1 MPLPFA
7 LYQKGKYIIMSCKS
21 AIYVSNTSPNAVAV
35 NGTIPLGTTIRR
47 YGCNIQQAGQGVV
60 ITGTGYYDVT
70 ASITLLGT
78 AAGTAIIQL
87 YRDGVPVA
95 GSQAKTTLA
104 AGSYVNVNLT
114 AIVRE
119 QCCNSSSTLTAVLSG
134 VAATVDTFDLV
145 VKKI

>member
-1 MPLPFA
+1 
-7 LYQKGKYIIMSCKS
+7 MSCKS

-60 ITGTGYYDVT
+60 ITGTGYYDIT
-70 ASITLLGT
+70 TSITLLGT
-78 AAGTAIIQL
+78 TAGTAVVQL

-95 GSQAKTTLA
+95 GAQAKTTLA
-104 AGSYVNVNLT
+104 AGSYANVNLT
-114 AIVRE
+114 AIMRE

-134 VAATVDTFDLV
+134 VAATVDTFNLA